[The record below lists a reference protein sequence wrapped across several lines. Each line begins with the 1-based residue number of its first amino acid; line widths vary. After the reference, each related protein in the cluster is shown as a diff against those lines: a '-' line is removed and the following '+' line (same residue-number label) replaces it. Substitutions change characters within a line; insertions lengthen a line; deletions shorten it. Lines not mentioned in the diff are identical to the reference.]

1 MKKLHLPLL
10 LAGLALTQAPAHSQ
24 LLVNGGFETGTA
36 NIGAPPST
44 MGEWRGDGSA
54 YVTAQLGITPF
65 EGTKMLR
72 LISAKYPSEYT
83 VLIDSQYYQ
92 NIDLS
97 AYAASIAL
105 GQATFSVSAMFNR
118 VLGDAQTDTQFGLRI
133 RARTGTGSAF
143 ADLGTSVNLLLA
155 SDGNPA
161 TWEPWAINDYV
172 LPQGTDYVQLEV
184 FATENVFNNTSSLEF
199 DGHFVDA
206 VNVNVNIVPEPGSL
220 FFLAIGCVAAGRRW
234 RAARCQS

>member
-1 MKKLHLPLL
+1 MFRTILAAGALTLLPL
-10 LAGLALTQAPAHSQ
+10 TAPAQ
-24 LLVNGGFETGTA
+24 LLNNGGFETGSA
-36 NIGAPPST
+36 NIGAPPSA

-54 YVTAQLGITPF
+54 YVTTQQGITPY

-97 AYAASIAL
+97 AYAADIAL
-105 GQATFSVSAMFNR
+105 GRAAISVSAMFNR
-118 VLGDAQTDTQFGLRI
+118 VQVDAQTDTQFGLRI
-133 RARTGTGSAF
+133 RARSGTGSSF
-143 ADLGTSVNLLLA
+143 TELGSSLNLLLL

-161 TWEPWAINDYV
+161 TWEPWAITDYV

-199 DGHFVDA
+199 DGHYVDA
-206 VNVNVNIVPEPGSL
+206 VSVNVNIVPEPGSPL
-220 FFLAIGCVAAGRRW
+220 LLATTCGIVALRR
-234 RAARCQS
+234 RR